1 MHVCLSVCVRPCSL
15 THCGPYEGRSCPMEG
30 HGWQHKLALPT
41 ITTLPLISPSPS
53 SSFLRLYRLLSPLYF
68 SSRLSS
74 LSSYSSDLLLPP
86 SLFLLSSTFSYPPL
100 LPPPHFTF
108 HIPLVPHPVCT
119 SSVRGQLTLKRAD
132 AGIREINSLAYADKH
147 TKCACSTHA
156 KQAQMHTKS
165 LAEAL
170 KLTRQAVNVAS

>member
-1 MHVCLSVCVRPCSL
+1 MHG
-15 THCGPYEGRSCPMEG
+15 GPYEGRSCPMEG

-68 SSRLSS
+68 SSRPASLLSH
-74 LSSYSSDLLLPP
+74 SSDLLLSP
-86 SLFLLSSTFSYPPL
+86 SFFPVSSTFSDPPL

-108 HIPLVPHPVCT
+108 HIPLVSYTVCT
-119 SSVRGQLTLKRAD
+119 SSVRGQLTLQRAD
-132 AGIREINSLAYADKH
+132 TGRREINSLAYADKH
-147 TKCACSTHA
+147 TKCACSMHT

-165 LAEAL
+165 VAVTL
-170 KLTRQAVNVAS
+170 KLPPDRQ